1 MKNTILKDR
10 INKLMHD
17 LDINQKDLCER
28 TGICRS
34 TLSRY
39 IAGARNPKSSTLKN
53 IANALNT
60 TPDYLTGR
68 IDIASLDKYNTVYD
82 IINDNIHSWSLEQ
95 RLVLINM
102 LSKNV
107 IEGEILNGKQ

>member
-1 MKNTILKDR
+1 MQNTIIKDR
-10 INKLMHD
+10 INKLMYD
-17 LDINQKDLCER
+17 LSINQKDLCEK

-39 IAGARNPKSSTLKN
+39 INGERNPKSSTLKN
-53 IANALNT
+53 IADVLNT

-68 IDIASLDKYNTVYD
+68 INIASLDKYNKVYD
-82 IINDNIHSWSLEQ
+82 IIIENIHGWSLEQ
-95 RLVLINM
+95 RLTLINI

-107 IEGEILNGKQ
+107 IEGEILNGK